1 MTPGGSIRT
10 VDQTDDSTE
19 EHTMPKYVIER
30 TVPGAGQMDDAAL
43 QAIAAQSNTVLQEM
57 GPQIQWVTSYVSDDK
72 ITCLYYA
79 ADVELIREH
88 ARRGGFPC
96 DVIELVHSTID
107 PTTAAP
113 LR

>member
-1 MTPGGSIRT
+1 
-10 VDQTDDSTE
+10 
-19 EHTMPKYVIER
+19 MPKYVIER

-57 GPQIQWVTSYVSDDK
+57 GPTIQWVQSFVSDDK
-72 ITCLYYA
+72 ITCVYYA
-79 ADVELIREH
+79 TDAELIREH

-113 LR
+113 LA

>member
-1 MTPGGSIRT
+1 
-10 VDQTDDSTE
+10 
-19 EHTMPKYVIER
+19 MPKYVIER

-57 GPQIQWVTSYVSDDK
+57 GPHIQWVTSYVSDDK
-72 ITCLYYA
+72 ITCVYYA
-79 ADVELIREH
+79 TDAELIREH

-96 DVIELVHSTID
+96 DVIELVRSTID

-113 LR
+113 LA